1 MAEYMFQ
8 VRLQGTSNLPKD
20 VYENVL
26 FYEVNNTDTVKGT
39 CDELAAKYAGSA
51 NGDAQF
57 IGGINSVT
65 VRAYPLAGGQPI
77 EETTV
82 PTGKVSL
89 AYPHEVAVCLSYATV
104 DDVAAS
110 TPRRRGRIYLG
121 PMGTSGGDVARPSST
136 LRSQVLA
143 FGQSLASIGFA
154 GNTTWKLY
162 SRSDLVTAKI
172 ESIWCDDAW
181 DTQRRRGLAPTLRT
195 AQDVQ

>member
-1 MAEYMFQ
+1 MADYLFQ

-26 FYEVNNTDTVKGT
+26 CYSVDGPDTVKGT
-39 CDELAAKYAGSA
+39 CDELAALYAGSA
-51 NGDAQF
+51 TGQATM

-77 EETTV
+77 EESTL
-82 PTGKVSL
+82 PSSKVSL
-89 AYPHEVAVCLSYATV
+89 AFPHEVAVCLSYATV
-104 DDVAAS
+104 DDIAAS

-121 PMGTSGGDVARPSST
+121 PMGTTGGETARPASA
-136 LRSQVLA
+136 LRNLVLA
-143 FGQSLASIGFA
+143 FGQSLASVGFGA
-154 GNTTWKLY
+154 NTTWKLY
-162 SRSDLVTAKI
+162 SRSDVATFKI

-195 AQDVQ
+195 SQDVQ

>member
-1 MAEYMFQ
+1 MADYMFQ

-26 FYEVNNTDTVKGT
+26 FYEVIAPDTVKGT
-39 CDELAAKYAGSA
+39 CDELVAKYAGSGA
-51 NGDAQF
+51 GDASF

-77 EETTV
+77 EESTAT
-82 PTGKVSL
+82 TGKVSL
-89 AYPHEVAVCLSYATV
+89 AFPHEVAVCLSYATV

-121 PMGTSGGDVARPSST
+121 PMGTSGGDTPRVSAQ
-136 LRSQVLA
+136 LRGLVLA
-143 FGQSLASIGFA
+143 FGQSLASVGFA
-154 GNTTWKLY
+154 DSTTWKLY
-162 SRSDLVTAKI
+162 SRTDLATFKI
-172 ESIWCDDAW
+172 ESIWCDDSW